1 MFDGIKKWFGQLS
14 EPVQKEKAVLQKFSA
29 KYQNC
34 DKIRL
39 HLIFYGKIQG
49 VGFRYRSTMLANE
62 LGLTGWVKNLEDGT
76 VEMQVQGSTRVIDK
90 LVEGLSDNQFIK
102 IDRIDDQKI
111 GINNSERKF
120 EMAN

>member
-1 MFDGIKKWFGQLS
+1 M
-14 EPVQKEKAVLQKFSA
+14 
-29 KYQNC
+29 
-34 DKIRL
+34 
-39 HLIFYGKIQG
+39 IFYGKVQG

-62 LGLTGWVKNLEDGT
+62 LGLTGWVKNLADGT

>member
-1 MFDGIKKWFGQLS
+1 
-14 EPVQKEKAVLQKFSA
+14 
-29 KYQNC
+29 
-34 DKIRL
+34 
-39 HLIFYGKIQG
+39 
-49 VGFRYRSTMLANE
+49 
-62 LGLTGWVKNLEDGT
+62 
-76 VEMQVQGSTRVIDK
+76 MQVQGSTRVIDK

>member
-29 KYQNC
+29 KYQDC
-34 DKIRL
+34 DKVRL
-39 HLIFYGKIQG
+39 HLIFYGKVQG

-76 VEMQVQGSTRVIDK
+76 VEMQVQ
-90 LVEGLSDNQFIK
+90 FIK

>member
-1 MFDGIKKWFGQLS
+1 MVTNYSASLS
-14 EPVQKEKAVLQKFSA
+14 VSLISA
-29 KYQNC
+29 T
-34 DKIRL
+34 ISG
-39 HLIFYGKIQG
+39 IFYGKVQG

-62 LGLTGWVKNLEDGT
+62 LGLTGWVKNLADGT

>member
-1 MFDGIKKWFGQLS
+1 MYKRQ
-14 EPVQKEKAVLQKFSA
+14 
-29 KYQNC
+29 
-34 DKIRL
+34 
-39 HLIFYGKIQG
+39 
-49 VGFRYRSTMLANE
+49 NE

-120 EMAN
+120 KMAN

>member
-14 EPVQKEKAVLQKFSA
+14 EPVQK
-29 KYQNC
+29 
-34 DKIRL
+34 
-39 HLIFYGKIQG
+39 
-49 VGFRYRSTMLANE
+49 E

>member
-1 MFDGIKKWFGQLS
+1 M
-14 EPVQKEKAVLQKFSA
+14 
-29 KYQNC
+29 
-34 DKIRL
+34 
-39 HLIFYGKIQG
+39 IFYGKVQG

>member
-1 MFDGIKKWFGQLS
+1 M
-14 EPVQKEKAVLQKFSA
+14 
-29 KYQNC
+29 
-34 DKIRL
+34 
-39 HLIFYGKIQG
+39 
-49 VGFRYRSTMLANE
+49 GFRYRSTMLANE

>member
-1 MFDGIKKWFGQLS
+1 MVRTTQD
-14 EPVQKEKAVLQKFSA
+14 
-29 KYQNC
+29 C
-34 DKIRL
+34 DKVRL
-39 HLIFYGKIQG
+39 HLIFYGKVQG

-62 LGLTGWVKNLEDGT
+62 LGLTGWVKNLADGT

>member
-1 MFDGIKKWFGQLS
+1 M
-14 EPVQKEKAVLQKFSA
+14 
-29 KYQNC
+29 
-34 DKIRL
+34 
-39 HLIFYGKIQG
+39 IFYGKVQG

-120 EMAN
+120 EIAN

>member
-1 MFDGIKKWFGQLS
+1 M
-14 EPVQKEKAVLQKFSA
+14 
-29 KYQNC
+29 
-34 DKIRL
+34 RL
-39 HLIFYGKIQG
+39 HLIFYGKVQG

>member
-1 MFDGIKKWFGQLS
+1 
-14 EPVQKEKAVLQKFSA
+14 
-29 KYQNC
+29 
-34 DKIRL
+34 
-39 HLIFYGKIQG
+39 
-49 VGFRYRSTMLANE
+49 MLANQ

-76 VEMQVQGSTRVIDK
+76 VEMQVQGSTPVIDK

>member
-1 MFDGIKKWFGQLS
+1 M
-14 EPVQKEKAVLQKFSA
+14 
-29 KYQNC
+29 
-34 DKIRL
+34 
-39 HLIFYGKIQG
+39 IFYGKVQG

-120 EMAN
+120 KMAN

>member
-1 MFDGIKKWFGQLS
+1 
-14 EPVQKEKAVLQKFSA
+14 
-29 KYQNC
+29 
-34 DKIRL
+34 
-39 HLIFYGKIQG
+39 
-49 VGFRYRSTMLANE
+49 MLANE
-62 LGLTGWVKNLEDGT
+62 LGLTGWVKNLADGT